1 MRGDLAFYLK
11 GRPGSGGANSV
22 VQEFAALVRN
32 YGVGYLVIQGK
43 HSAAFNLAYDLAP
56 SARSRVLTSL
66 EDVPEGA
73 IPVATTNDSVADV
86 RRAFADRTETLLY
99 YVQDYEPL
107 FYTPL
112 TVQHHTAVKSFE
124 RVNDVMAVVKTDW
137 LRDVLLRE
145 TLMPVVK
152 IRPSIDRSIYFPE
165 ARHSRGGRRVLL
177 AMVRPAT
184 PRRAPQRTVAILNRA
199 VEEFGND
206 VDFVVFGTNPA
217 DLSEAGLHLD
227 PRIENAGRLAPSQV
241 ARIVRQAHYMLDVS
255 DYQAFGRSL
264 AEGMACGVIPIATR
278 YGAPSSI
285 IDDGRSGFLVN
296 PGDIDSAFAV
306 LERAVSLSEV
316 EFSSLS
322 DAAMFSVADWSTDAT
337 ACDWLTLLADL
348 GRG

>member
-1 MRGDLAFYLK
+1 VTGDLVFYLK
-11 GRPGSGGANSV
+11 GRPSSGGANSV

-32 YGVGYLVIQGK
+32 YGIGHLVIQAK
-43 HSAAFNLAYDLAP
+43 HSAAFQVAYDLTP
-56 SARSRVLTSL
+56 SAQARVLTSF
-66 EDVPEGA
+66 DNVPDGA
-73 IPVATTNDSVADV
+73 IPVATTNDSVVDV
-86 RRAFADRTETLLY
+86 RRAFGDRADTLLY

-112 TVQHHTAVKSFE
+112 TVQHHTAVSSFE

-165 ARHSRGGRRVLL
+165 RRHSRGDRRVLL

-184 PRRAPQRTVAILNRA
+184 PRRAPQRTVALLNRV
-199 VEEFGND
+199 VEEFGRDLD
-206 VDFVVFGTNPA
+206 VVVFGANPV
-217 DLSEAGLHLD
+217 DLGEAGLHLD
-227 PRIENAGRLAPSQV
+227 RRITNAGRLTPSQV

-278 YGAPSSI
+278 FGAPSSFI
-285 IDDGRSGFLVN
+285 EDGRNGFLVS
-296 PGDIDSAFAV
+296 PGDVDATFAV
-306 LERAVSLSEV
+306 LEAAVSLGNDELASV
-316 EFSSLS
+316 S
-322 DAAMFSVADWSTDAT
+322 DAAMFAVADWSTDAT